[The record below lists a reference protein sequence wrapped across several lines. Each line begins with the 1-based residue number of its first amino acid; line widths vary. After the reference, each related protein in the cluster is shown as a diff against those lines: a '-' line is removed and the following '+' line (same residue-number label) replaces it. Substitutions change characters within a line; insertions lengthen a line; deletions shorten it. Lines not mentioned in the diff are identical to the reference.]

1 MKTRLPQPLL
11 HSSLRL
17 QGQAAPHQPR
27 ERRRAELSEAWR
39 RNETA
44 RQLFRSSTRVIGI
57 SPAMQVAVSVEAIG
71 KRDCYKERPFGEP
84 IAGMGQARM
93 PAPATA

>member
-1 MKTRLPQPLL
+1 VKTRLPQPSL

-27 ERRRAELSEAWR
+27 ERRRAELIEAWR

-57 SPAMQVAVSVEAIG
+57 LPAMQVAVSVEAIG
-71 KRDCYKERPFGEP
+71 KRDTVVRNDRSES
-84 IAGMGQARM
+84 
-93 PAPATA
+93 